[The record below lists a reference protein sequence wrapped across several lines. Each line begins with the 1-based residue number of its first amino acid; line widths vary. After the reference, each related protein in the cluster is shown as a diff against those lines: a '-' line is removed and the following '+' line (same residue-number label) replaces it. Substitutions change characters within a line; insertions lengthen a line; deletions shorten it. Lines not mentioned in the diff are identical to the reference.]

1 MKKNEVIIKLIC
13 LISIVLAFLFS
24 NISNA
29 NDLRWD
35 LHFENIEITSG
46 SVIANQEA
54 TIVGTSKSQVVFD
67 VTLNVPGDFY
77 EFTVNAVNNGTV
89 DAMIDEI
96 GINSLTEEQKKYLAY
111 DITYSDGMKVKVN
124 DKLKAGTTEVFRIR
138 VTYKDDITSADLPMI
153 ATNSMLL
160 TLNTSYVQADEN
172 AVDRYENTMSNNTN
186 TTNIINTN
194 TSNVSSSKDNNPNI
208 VVSITNDDGNN
219 NSKVNNN
226 TDNRIIEIVN
236 GLKTGDGILLYIV
249 ILILAIIALILT
261 FKKKDKNKDEE

>member
-1 MKKNEVIIKLIC
+1 MKKNEIIIKLIC
-13 LISIVLAFLFS
+13 FIIIVLAFLIS

-29 NDLRWD
+29 NDLKWD

-46 SVIANQEA
+46 SVTANQEA

-89 DAMIDEI
+89 DAMINEI

-124 DKLKAGTTEVFRIR
+124 DKLKAGTTEVFRIK
-138 VTYKDDITSADLPMI
+138 VAYKDDITSVDLPMV

-172 AVDRYENTMSNNTN
+172 AVDRDRNTISNY
-186 TTNIINTN
+186 NIINTAN
-194 TSNVSSSKDNNPNI
+194 MTNVIESEDTNPNI
-208 VVSITNDDGNN
+208 IVSITNDEGSNN
-219 NSKVNNN
+219 LQENKNKTITTIIEKVNS
-226 TDNRIIEIVN
+226 I
-236 GLKTGDGILLYIV
+236 GTGDGIILYIV
-249 ILILAIIALILT
+249 ILILAVIALVLT
-261 FKKKDKNKDEE
+261 FKKKENNKDEE